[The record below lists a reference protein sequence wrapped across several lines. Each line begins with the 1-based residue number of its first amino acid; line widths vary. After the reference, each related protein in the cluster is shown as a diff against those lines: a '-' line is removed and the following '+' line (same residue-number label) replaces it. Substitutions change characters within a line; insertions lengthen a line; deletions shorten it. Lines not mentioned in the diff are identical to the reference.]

1 MTNLSLFVV
10 VLLSGM
16 TLVLGGLGLALLI
29 SPKSYN
35 FQKGEP
41 YECGLPTH
49 GTSWMQFRVG
59 YYLYAILFLMFDV
72 ETIFLFP
79 WATVV
84 RSLGTMGLIS
94 ILVFKSSTYTGF
106 SHYFH
111 LLLMDSIVVNR
122 SVYIVIVHITSLRLL
137 NSSFL
142 FDYSQLLLQN
152 YQNTPTLLN
161 N

>member
-10 VLLSGM
+10 VLLTGI
-16 TLVLGGLGLALLI
+16 TLVVAGLGTALLI
-29 SPKSYN
+29 SPKSFN

-59 YYLYAILFLMFDV
+59 YYLYSILFLMFDV

-84 RSLGTMGLIS
+84 RQLGTQGLFS
-94 ILVFKSSTYTGF
+94 ILVF
-106 SHYFH
+106 
-111 LLLMDSIVVNR
+111 
-122 SVYIVIVHITSLRLL
+122 IVILGLGLAYAWRKGVLKWI
-137 NSSFL
+137 
-142 FDYSQLLLQN
+142 
-152 YQNTPTLLN
+152 
-161 N
+161 